1 MQLPFPIPAK
11 GLSERIAP
19 QASGSDS
26 LALAELAQRL
36 AQKQP
41 RIPLAII
48 TANAFDA
55 QRLLEEIPWFAPDL
69 SVHLLP
75 DWEALPYDHFSP
87 HPDLISERL
96 ATLYQI
102 SQNAC
107 DIIIVPAG
115 TALLRLP
122 AQAYLAAHTFML

>member
-1 MQLPFPIPAK
+1 MQFSLPIPAQ
-11 GLSERIAP
+11 GLSERVKP
-19 QASGSDS
+19 QTSGSDS

-36 AQKQP
+36 ALKQP
-41 RIPLAII
+41 RTPLVII
-48 TANAFDA
+48 TANAFEA

-69 SVHLLP
+69 NVHLLP
-75 DWEALPYDHFSP
+75 DWETLPYDHFSP